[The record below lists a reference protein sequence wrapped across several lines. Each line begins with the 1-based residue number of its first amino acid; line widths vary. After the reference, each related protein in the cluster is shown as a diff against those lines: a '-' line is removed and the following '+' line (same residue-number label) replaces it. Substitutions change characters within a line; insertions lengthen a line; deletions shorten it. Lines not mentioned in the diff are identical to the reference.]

1 MLAYDRKK
9 GGQIVP
15 DYFTVEQINSKGTP
29 VPPEYRANAAEL
41 VKNMNTIQNELYKIS
56 PTYKM
61 VITSSYRTPS
71 HNASAGGVE
80 NSRHLTAQ
88 AVDFKV
94 ENFPASAAQ
103 DLIKNLIDRGVIKAG
118 GVGQGANFTHYDIRG
133 YKTAWTYDNGSGSGT
148 SSTSWRSSNTPQ
160 PVATRETI
168 FLNDIDLSE
177 EHKNHVARS
186 NLPGNVGFSFGEPH
200 HPDRNWT
207 TRQRWFKPKK
217 NLLIMFPSLL
227 EHFVIPFH
235 TDVERV
241 SVSGNIYIL
250 NKEKL
255 QLNDKGDPRDRQHE
269 FYF

>member
-1 MLAYDRKK
+1 MKRVVITGL
-9 GGQIVP
+9 GIVSCIGNNQEE
-15 DYFTVEQINSKGTP
+15 VHQSLLNSKSG
-29 VPPEYRANAAEL
+29 
-41 VKNMNTIQNELYKIS
+41 IS
-56 PTYKM
+56 Y
-61 VITSSYRTPS
+61 
-71 HNASAGGVE
+71 
-80 NSRHLTAQ
+80 
-88 AVDFKV
+88 
-94 ENFPASAAQ
+94 
-103 DLIKNLIDRGVIKAG
+103 
-118 GVGQGANFTHYDIRG
+118 
-133 YKTAWTYDNGSGSGT
+133 
-148 SSTSWRSSNTPQ
+148 
-160 PVATRETI
+160 
-168 FLNDIDLSE
+168 SE
-177 EHKNHVARS
+177 EYKNHVAKS

>member
-1 MLAYDRKK
+1 MDKEVKDLAKQIMQNAPKQSPHRNVKTEGQLIFGPYVPLCKVHDGLINGLLKRGDKLTPGDKNPTLAGQLKDQYYFPDKIREEFYRRFNPVFSQYRNIHCDFHKLTPKK
-9 GGQIVP
+9 LEWGARVLWVNFMKQHEVNPMHNHGD
-15 DYFTVEQINSKGTP
+15 DYSFV
-29 VPPEYRANAAEL
+29 Y
-41 VKNMNTIQNELYKIS
+41 
-56 PTYKM
+56 
-61 VITSSYRTPS
+61 
-71 HNASAGGVE
+71 
-80 NSRHLTAQ
+80 
-88 AVDFKV
+88 
-94 ENFPASAAQ
+94 
-103 DLIKNLIDRGVIKAG
+103 
-118 GVGQGANFTHYDIRG
+118 
-133 YKTAWTYDNGSGSGT
+133 
-148 SSTSWRSSNTPQ
+148 
-160 PVATRETI
+160 

>member
-1 MLAYDRKK
+1 MRKYDIHAFGPLLATFEMPEDLTDWLLEEANKLKGKK
-9 GGQIVP
+9 
-15 DYFTVEQINSKGTP
+15 ELS
-29 VPPEYRANAAEL
+29 AN
-41 VKNMNTIQNELYKIS
+41 
-56 PTYKM
+56 
-61 VITSSYRTPS
+61 
-71 HNASAGGVE
+71 
-80 NSRHLTAQ
+80 
-88 AVDFKV
+88 
-94 ENFPASAAQ
+94 
-103 DLIKNLIDRGVIKAG
+103 KNLAG
-118 GVGQGANFTHYDIRG
+118 QLKEQYYFPDKIREEFYRRFNPVFSQYRNIHCDFHKLTPKKLEWGARVLWVNFMKQHEVNPMHNHGDDYSFV
-133 YKTAWTYDNGSGSGT
+133 Y
-148 SSTSWRSSNTPQ
+148 
-160 PVATRETI
+160 

-255 QLNDKGDPRDRQHE
+255 QLNDRGDPRDRQHE